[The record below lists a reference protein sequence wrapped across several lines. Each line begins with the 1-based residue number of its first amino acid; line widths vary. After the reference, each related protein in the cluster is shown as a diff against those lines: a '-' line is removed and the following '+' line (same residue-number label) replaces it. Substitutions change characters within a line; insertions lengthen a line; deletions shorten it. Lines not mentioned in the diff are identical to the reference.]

1 MSETKNLKLFKH
13 DEPLE
18 TNENKFDIDLALN
31 QNWDKIDKFADTV
44 DDKVTKLQEQN
55 TKLESQIKKDR
66 DNMINLEVEGQS
78 IHIED
83 SSDLE
88 GQLEVLGNVEQDV
101 REGYNILEN
110 ILTDRTVNGIT
121 VKINKDKSITLNG
134 TATENTS
141 LDITKNFT
149 ITEESVFSGMCDGY
163 GYNKMLIQIQGS
175 DYNVNIPNS
184 TPQALQ
190 PKDNV
195 KVRIY
200 IYAGTNMTNA
210 LIKPQINKGNVTKL
224 YEAYGASPSPE
235 YPSEIRAV
243 GDNINLLENTAK
255 TQTVNGVTFTV
266 NEDGTVIANGTA
278 TSLAQISLVANV
290 KLPTGTYTIKDGKAY
305 VESTEFN
312 DWFDGLATASTLTF
326 NTEVLLKNVYIQVK
340 QGETVNNKIFYPK
353 LEKGT
358 VATNH
363 SKYGQGS
370 VEIKKTTANYYNV
383 KNLTGASKPVDKNDW
398 ITFKSTNTGENT
410 TYLNYFTTNLDLVIG
425 KKYWIVAEI
434 KEAVGEGNFSITSRM
449 NNQGQFDTH
458 TVSAANLKSG
468 DLVIYPA
475 TALSTQG
482 TEQGLRTFMSLSAGQ
497 SCNITFRLSVLETE
511 PNKSNWKYV
520 PYKKETKIL
529 PIQKPMLIRDYFD
542 KLNNK
547 ELHTW
552 KKIVLDGVNNKV
564 TQTTTNLSGKYRYI
578 YTDKDLQDCSL
589 SEEKA
594 YCTHLP
600 LIEKSKTYDKIL
612 GFTVANNSIYIYTD
626 GDTASNFNAKL
637 QKENYIFYIP
647 VIESAYQNLDLTPE
661 QTKVLDEL
669 NNFQTY
675 KPVTN
680 ITTDSIAKLRLKY
693 IADTKRYI
701 DNKTSNLEQQVN
713 TINQLLSTT
722 RTSSVLLD
730 NLQTDIESDV
740 LKMQI
745 SKLLE
750 NLITK
755 KFYKNKEEVNAK
767 LAVFYAVNQITD
779 EEYTTLTL
787 KVEEVYTE
795 QQIELLEREGK

>member
-1 MSETKNLKLFKH
+1 MATKKINYKDKA
-13 DEPLE
+13 PLQTKPE
-18 TNENKFDIDLALN
+18 IPGENKVNAEDLN
-31 QNWDKIDKFADTV
+31 QIKEVVNNNADEIELRQLKEEGKGLSKNDFT
-44 DDKVTKLQEQN
+44 DELKAKLESLNNYNDTEIKKEISEINKKVTENTQNDIKQDNEILELKTNYTNLQEQN

-66 DNMINLEVEGQS
+66 ENMINLEVEGQS

-88 GQLEVLGNVEQDV
+88 GKLEVLGNVEQDV

-134 TATENTS
+134 TATSNTS
-141 LDITKNFT
+141 LDITWNFA
-149 ITEESVFSGMCDGY
+149 ITEQSIFSGMCDGY

-184 TPQALQ
+184 TPQVLQ

-200 IYAGTNMTNA
+200 IYAGTSITNA
-210 LIKPQINKGNVTKL
+210 IIKPQINKGTVAKP
-224 YEAYGASPSPE
+224 YEQYGASPSPE

-243 GDNINLLENTAK
+243 GDK
-255 TQTVNGVTFTV
+255 
-266 NEDGTVIANGTA
+266 
-278 TSLAQISLVANV
+278 
-290 KLPTGTYTIKDGKAY
+290 
-305 VESTEFN
+305 
-312 DWFDGLATASTLTF
+312 
-326 NTEVLLKNVYIQVK
+326 
-340 QGETVNNKIFYPK
+340 
-353 LEKGT
+353 
-358 VATNH
+358 
-363 SKYGQGS
+363 GS
-370 VEIKKTTANYYNV
+370 VEIKKQTQNILSLTELPATIDGITVNKNSGKIVLNGTTTKQNDKYKIGTFNTRENRNYILSITNKVNGLGFNANFNTIGLTADFNIT
-383 KNLTGASKPVDKNDW
+383 KTGPKLTGKSMTTNAGKVELYMAFNKD
-398 ITFKSTNTGENT
+398 ITFNNLEIGIMVEEDKETGE
-410 TYLNYFTTNLDLVIG
+410 FV
-425 KKYWIVAEI
+425 EH
-434 KEAVGEGNFSITSRM
+434 
-449 NNQGQFDTH
+449 Q
-458 TVSAANLKSG
+458 
-468 DLVIYPA
+468 
-475 TALSTQG
+475 
-482 TEQGLRTFMSLSAGQ
+482 EQ
-497 SCNITFRLSVLETE
+497 
-511 PNKSNWKYV
+511 
-520 PYKKETKIL
+520 TKIL

-547 ELHTW
+547 EVHTW

-600 LIEKSKTYDKIL
+600 LIGKSKTYDKIL

-626 GDTASNFNAKL
+626 GDIASNFNAKL
-637 QKENYIFYIP
+637 QKENYVFYIP

-680 ITTDSIAKLRLKY
+680 ITTDSIAKLKLKY
-693 IADTKRYI
+693 IADTKTYV

-722 RTSSVLLD
+722 KTSAKLLD
-730 NLQTDIESDV
+730 NLQSDIESEV
-740 LKMQI
+740 L
-745 SKLLE
+745 
-750 NLITK
+750 
-755 KFYKNKEEVNAK
+755 
-767 LAVFYAVNQITD
+767 
-779 EEYTTLTL
+779 
-787 KVEEVYTE
+787 
-795 QQIELLEREGK
+795 

>member
-1 MSETKNLKLFKH
+1 MKKINNMTVFEPTDKCSLDEYSQKAAIEVPELIKKAKEEVNQKVIEISENDIKQDNEIAILK
-13 DEPLE
+13 
-18 TNENKFDIDLALN
+18 TNYTN
-31 QNWDKIDKFADTV
+31 
-44 DDKVTKLQEQN
+44 LQEQN
-55 TKLESQIKKDR
+55 TKLEEKIKKDR
-66 DNMINLEVEGQS
+66 ENMINLEVEGQS

-88 GQLEVLGNVEQDV
+88 GKLEILGNVEQET

-110 ILTDRTVNGIT
+110 ILTDKTVNGIT
-121 VKINKDKSITLNG
+121 IKVNKDKSITLNG

-149 ITEESVFSGMCDGY
+149 ITEQSIFSGMCDGY

-184 TPQALQ
+184 TPQVLQ

-200 IYAGTNMTNA
+200 IYAGTNITNA
-210 LIKPQINKGNVTKL
+210 MIKPQINKGTVAKS
-224 YEAYGASPSPE
+224 YEQYGASPSPE

-278 TSLAQISLVANV
+278 TSLAQISLVANL
-290 KLPTGTYTIKDGKAY
+290 KLSAGTYTIKDAKAY
-305 VESTEFN
+305 VESEDFN
-312 DWFDGLATASTLTF
+312 DWFDGLNNPSTLTF

-358 VATNH
+358 VATNY

-370 VEIKKTTANYYNV
+370 VEIKKTSANYYNV
-383 KNLTGASKPVDKNDW
+383 KSYAGSNPPLVDKDDW
-398 ITFKSTNTGENT
+398 ITLTGNNTET
-410 TYLNYFTTNLDLVIG
+410 SAKYLNYFTENLNLNIG
-425 KKYWIVAEI
+425 KNYWIVAEI
-434 KEAVGEGNFSITSRM
+434 KNVSGKGTFHVTSRDVGRED
-449 NNQGQFDTH
+449 GQFFGNPIQIAEIKKGDKVIFQKTAMA
-458 TVSAANLKSG
+458 SANF
-468 DLVIYPA
+468 
-475 TALSTQG
+475 
-482 TEQGLRTFMSLSAGQ
+482 GLRTFVSLSQGE

-529 PIQKPMLIRDYFD
+529 PIQKPMLIRDCFD

-547 ELHTW
+547 EVHTW

-564 TQTTTNLSGKYRYI
+564 TQTTTNQSGKYRYQYI
-578 YTDKDLQDCSL
+578 DKDFKNCSL

-594 YCTHLP
+594 YCTHLQ
-600 LIEKSKTYDKIL
+600 LIEKNKTYDKIV
-612 GFTVANNSIYIYTD
+612 GFTVSNGALLIYTD
-626 GDTASNFNAKL
+626 GDTAVNFNTKL

-647 VIESAYQNLDLTPE
+647 VIESAYEKIDLTPE

-680 ITTDSIAKLRLKY
+680 ITTDSIAKLKLKY
-693 IADTKRYI
+693 IADTKTYM
-701 DNKTSNLEQQVN
+701 DNKTSNLEQQVSV
-713 TINQLLSTT
+713 INQLLSTT
-722 RTSSVLLD
+722 KTSSILLD
-730 NLQTDIESDV
+730 NLQKDIESEV
-740 LKMQI
+740 L
-745 SKLLE
+745 
-750 NLITK
+750 
-755 KFYKNKEEVNAK
+755 
-767 LAVFYAVNQITD
+767 
-779 EEYTTLTL
+779 
-787 KVEEVYTE
+787 
-795 QQIELLEREGK
+795 